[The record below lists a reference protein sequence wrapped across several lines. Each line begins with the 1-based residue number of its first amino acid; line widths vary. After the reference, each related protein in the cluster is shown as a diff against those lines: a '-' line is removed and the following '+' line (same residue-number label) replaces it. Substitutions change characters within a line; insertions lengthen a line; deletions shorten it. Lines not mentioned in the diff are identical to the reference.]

1 MKYYLASDDLYIEI
15 TASVFNQIQLQA
27 DGEYPNENGGM
38 LAGRYSADRHTVYI
52 EKVVVP
58 MEKLT
63 GRTTFMRNT
72 KGLEKVWNQLAKEG
86 LRYVGEWHSH
96 PNGSTQYSGTDL
108 AAMID
113 IEKEVAIENPILLIM
128 GVRSSGLSAHTFYCY
143 KNNKLLEYKKMIDLK
158 ELFGGL
164 QKQML
169 ASLNVDREFIGHPGS
184 KGDATEQRWIE
195 FLRTYLPDRYKV
207 DKAIVIDSTG
217 NVSEQMDVVI
227 YDAIYTP
234 FIFNQDGF
242 MYIPAESVY
251 AVFEVKQDVKGYIVY
266 AAQKVESVRKLKRT
280 SIEMV
285 ASGRRTPARPLTK
298 IIGGILTTTSSYS
311 GNETVRNQLKRLKG
325 FQTLDLGC
333 ICDMGSFY
341 VDYNETQPIDIDPTK
356 DVKENRKY
364 IEQIYE
370 SREVKVNGIK
380 FSDKDV
386 SLFTFFL
393 QLVSYL
399 KSIGTVPAIDI
410 NAYLKAINA
419 KIDEEV

>member
-1 MKYYLASDDLYIEI
+1 MKYYLKSNDLYIEI
-15 TASVFNQIQLQA
+15 KASLFNQIKLQA
-27 DGEYPNENGGM
+27 EGEYPNENGGM

-58 MEKLT
+58 VEKLT
-63 GRTTFMRNT
+63 GRTSFIRNT
-72 KGLEKVWNQLAKEG
+72 KGLEKVWKQLVKEG

-96 PNGSTQYSGTDL
+96 PNGSTQYSSTDL
-108 AAMID
+108 TAMID
-113 IEKEVAIENPILLIM
+113 IEKEVAIENPILLIV
-128 GVRSSGLSAHTFYCY
+128 GVRNDGLSAHTFYCY
-143 KNNKLLEYKKMIDLK
+143 KNNKLLEYKKMIDLR
-158 ELFGGL
+158 ELFNGL

-169 ASLNVDREFIGHPGS
+169 SSLNVNREFIGHPGS
-184 KGDATEQRWIE
+184 KGDATEQHWIE

-234 FIFNQDGF
+234 FIFKQDGF

-251 AVFEVKQDVKGYIVY
+251 AVFEVKQDVKGYIDY

-285 ASGRRTPARPLTK
+285 ASGTRIPARPLTK
-298 IIGGILTTTSSYS
+298 IVGGILTTTSSYS
-311 GNETVRNQLKRLKG
+311 GHDTVKKQLTDLKG
-325 FQTLDLGC
+325 YQTLDIGC
-333 ICDMGSFY
+333 LCDAGSFY
-341 VDYNETQPIDIDPTK
+341 VDYEEKIPGGINPTESIK
-356 DVKENRKY
+356 NNRKF
-364 IEQIYE
+364 IEQVYA
-370 SREVKVNGIK
+370 SREVRKIK

-410 NAYLKAINA
+410 NEYLKAIDE
-419 KIDEEV
+419 KIDEEI

>member
-15 TASVFNQIQLQA
+15 KASVFNQIKLQA
-27 DGEYPNENGGM
+27 EGEYPNENGGM

-58 MEKLT
+58 VDKLT
-63 GRTTFMRNT
+63 GRTTFMRKTN
-72 KGLEKVWNQLAKEG
+72 GLEKVWEQLSQEG

-96 PNGSTQYSGTDL
+96 PNGSTQYSGSDL

-113 IEKEVAIENPILLIM
+113 IEKEVAIENPILMIV
-128 GVRSSGLSAHTFYCY
+128 GVRGCRLSALTFYCY
-143 KNNKLLEYKKMIDLK
+143 KNSKLLEYKKMIDLR
-158 ELFGGL
+158 ELFNGL
-164 QKQML
+164 QTQML
-169 ASLNVDREFIGHPGS
+169 ASLNVDRVFIEHPGS
-184 KGDATEQRWIE
+184 KGDATEQRWID

-217 NVSEQMDVVI
+217 NVSEQMDIVI

-242 MYIPAESVY
+242 MYIPAERVY
-251 AVFEVKQDVKGYIVY
+251 AVFEVKQDVKGYIDY
-266 AAQKVESVRKLKRT
+266 AAQKVESVRRLKRT
-280 SIEMV
+280 SVEMV
-285 ASGRRTPARPLTK
+285 NSGRRTSARPLTK

-311 GNETVRNQLKRLKG
+311 GTETVSKQLKELKG
-325 FQTLDLGC
+325 YQTLDLGC
-333 ICDMGSFY
+333 LCDTGSFH
-341 VDYNETQPIDIDPTK
+341 VDYKETRPDGIDQTKNEF
-356 DVKENRKY
+356 
-364 IEQIYE
+364 IEQVYE
-370 SREVKVNGIK
+370 SREVNEII
-380 FSDKDV
+380 FSDKKV

-410 NAYLKAINA
+410 NAYLNA
-419 KIDEEV
+419 IDERIDEGI

>member
-15 TASVFNQIQLQA
+15 KASVFNQIKLQA
-27 DGEYPNENGGM
+27 EGEYPNENGGM

-58 MEKLT
+58 VEKLT
-63 GRTTFMRNT
+63 GRTTFMRKTN
-72 KGLEKVWNQLAKEG
+72 GLEKVWEQLSQEG

-96 PNGSTQYSGTDL
+96 PNGSTQYSGSDL

-113 IEKEVAIENPILLIM
+113 IEKEVAIENPILMIV
-128 GVRSSGLSAHTFYCY
+128 GVRGCRLSALTFYCY
-143 KNNKLLEYKKMIDLK
+143 KNNKLLEYKKMIDLRD
-158 ELFGGL
+158 LFNGL
-164 QKQML
+164 QTQML
-169 ASLNVDREFIGHPGS
+169 ASLNVDRVFIEHPGS
-184 KGDATEQRWIE
+184 KGDATEQRWIV

-217 NVSEQMDVVI
+217 NVSEQMDIVI

-251 AVFEVKQDVKGYIVY
+251 AVFEVKQDVKGYIDY
-266 AAQKVESVRKLKRT
+266 AAQKVESVRRLKRT
-280 SIEMV
+280 SVEMV
-285 ASGRRTPARPLTK
+285 NSGRRTSARPLTK

-311 GNETVRNQLKRLKG
+311 GTETVSKQLKELKG
-325 FQTLDLGC
+325 YQTLDLGC
-333 ICDMGSFY
+333 LCDTGSFH
-341 VDYNETQPIDIDPTK
+341 VDYKETRPDGIDQTKNEF
-356 DVKENRKY
+356 
-364 IEQIYE
+364 IEQVYE
-370 SREVKVNGIK
+370 SREVNEII
-380 FSDKDV
+380 FSDKKV

-410 NAYLKAINA
+410 NAYLNA
-419 KIDEEV
+419 IDERIDEGI

>member
-15 TASVFNQIQLQA
+15 KASVFNQIKLQA
-27 DGEYPNENGGM
+27 EGEYPNENGGM

-58 MEKLT
+58 VEKLT
-63 GRTTFMRNT
+63 GRTTFMRKTN
-72 KGLEKVWNQLAKEG
+72 GLEKVWEQLSQEG

-96 PNGSTQYSGTDL
+96 PNGSTQYSGSDL

-113 IEKEVAIENPILLIM
+113 IEKEVAIENPILMIV
-128 GVRSSGLSAHTFYCY
+128 GVRGCRLSALTFYCY
-143 KNNKLLEYKKMIDLK
+143 KNIKLLEDKQMIDLR
-158 ELFGGL
+158 ELFNGL
-164 QKQML
+164 QTQML
-169 ASLNVDREFIGHPGS
+169 ASLNVDRVFIEHPGS
-184 KGDATEQRWIE
+184 KGDATEQRWID

-217 NVSEQMDVVI
+217 NVSEQMDIVI

-251 AVFEVKQDVKGYIVY
+251 AVFEVKQDVKGYIDY
-266 AAQKVESVRKLKRT
+266 AAQKVESVRRLKRT
-280 SIEMV
+280 SVEMV
-285 ASGRRTPARPLTK
+285 NSGRRTSARPLTK
-298 IIGGILTTTSSYS
+298 ILGGILTTTSSYS
-311 GNETVRNQLKRLKG
+311 GTETVSKQLKELKG
-325 FQTLDLGC
+325 YQTLDLGC
-333 ICDMGSFY
+333 LCDTGSFH
-341 VDYNETQPIDIDPTK
+341 VDYKETRPDGIDQTKNEF
-356 DVKENRKY
+356 
-364 IEQIYE
+364 IEQVYE
-370 SREVKVNGIK
+370 SREVNEII
-380 FSDKDV
+380 FSDKKV

-410 NAYLKAINA
+410 NAYLNA
-419 KIDEEV
+419 IDERIDEGI

>member
-1 MKYYLASDDLYIEI
+1 MKYYLVNDDLYIEI
-15 TASVFNQIQLQA
+15 NASVFNQIKLQA
-27 DGEYPNENGGM
+27 EGEYPNENGGM

-58 MEKLT
+58 VEKLT
-63 GRTTFMRNT
+63 GRTTFMRKTN
-72 KGLEKVWNQLAKEG
+72 GLEKVWEQLSQEG

-96 PNGSTQYSGTDL
+96 PNGSTQYSGSDL

-113 IEKEVAIENPILLIM
+113 IEKEVAIENPILMIV
-128 GVRSSGLSAHTFYCY
+128 GVRGCRLSALTFYCY
-143 KNNKLLEYKKMIDLK
+143 KNNKLLEYKKMIDLR
-158 ELFGGL
+158 ELFNGL
-164 QKQML
+164 QTQML
-169 ASLNVDREFIGHPGS
+169 ASLNVDRVFIEHPGS
-184 KGDATEQRWIE
+184 KGDATEQRWID

-217 NVSEQMDVVI
+217 NVSEQMDIVI

-251 AVFEVKQDVKGYIVY
+251 AVFEVKQDVKGYIDY
-266 AAQKVESVRKLKRT
+266 AAQKVESVRRLKRT
-280 SIEMV
+280 SVEMV
-285 ASGRRTPARPLTK
+285 NSGRRTSARPLTK

-311 GNETVRNQLKRLKG
+311 GTETVSKQLKELKG
-325 FQTLDLGC
+325 YQTLDLGC
-333 ICDMGSFY
+333 LCDTGSFH
-341 VDYNETQPIDIDPTK
+341 VDYKETRPDGIDQTKNEF
-356 DVKENRKY
+356 
-364 IEQIYE
+364 IEQVYE
-370 SREVKVNGIK
+370 SREVNEII
-380 FSDKDV
+380 FSDKKV

-410 NAYLKAINA
+410 NAYLNA
-419 KIDEEV
+419 IDERIDEGI

>member
-1 MKYYLASDDLYIEI
+1 MRYYLPSDDLYIEI
-15 TASVFNQIQLQA
+15 KASVFNQIKLQA
-27 DGEYPNENGGM
+27 EGEYPNENGGM

-58 MEKLT
+58 VEKLI

-72 KGLEKVWNQLAKEG
+72 NGLEKIWKQLAKEG

-108 AAMID
+108 SAMID
-113 IEKEVAIENPILLIM
+113 IEKEIAIENPILLIA
-128 GVRSSGLSAHTFYCY
+128 GVRNCGLSAHTFYCY
-143 KNNKLLEYKKMIDLK
+143 KDNKLFEYKKMIDLK
-158 ELFGGL
+158 ELFNGL

-169 ASLNVDREFIGHPGS
+169 ASLNVDREYIGHPGS
-184 KGDATEQRWIE
+184 KGDATEQRWID

-217 NVSEQMDVVI
+217 NVSEQMDIVI

-234 FIFNQDGF
+234 FIFKQDGF

-251 AVFEVKQDVKGYIVY
+251 AVFEVKQDVKGNIDY
-266 AAQKVESVRKLKRT
+266 AAKKVESVRRLKRT

-311 GNETVRNQLKRLKG
+311 SIKTVQNQLEKLKG
-325 FQTLDLGC
+325 YQTLDLGC
-333 ICDMGSFY
+333 ICDTGSFY
-341 VDYNETQPIDIDPTK
+341 VDYKETPPADIEPTK
-356 DVKENRKY
+356 DIEENRKY
-364 IEQIYE
+364 IEHVYE
-370 SREVKVNGIK
+370 SREVNKIK

-386 SLFTFFL
+386 SLFTIFL

-399 KSIGTVPAIDI
+399 KSIGTVAAIDI
-410 NAYLKAINA
+410 NAYLKAINE
-419 KIDEEV
+419 KIDEDI

>member
-1 MKYYLASDDLYIEI
+1 MKYYLASEDLYIEI
-15 TASVFNQIQLQA
+15 KTSVFNQIQLQA
-27 DGEYPNENGGM
+27 EGEYPNENGGM
-38 LAGRYSADRHTVYI
+38 LAGRYSVDRHTVYI
-52 EKVVVP
+52 EKIVVP
-58 MEKLT
+58 MGKLI

-96 PNGSTQYSGTDL
+96 PNGSTQYSDTDL

-113 IEKEVAIENPILLIM
+113 IEKEVAIENPILLIV
-128 GVRSSGLSAHTFYCY
+128 GVRSSGLGAHTFYCY

-158 ELFGGL
+158 ELFCGL

-195 FLRTYLPDRYKV
+195 FLRTYLPNRYKV

-217 NVSEQMDVVI
+217 NVSKQMDVVI

-251 AVFEVKQDVKGYIVY
+251 AVFEVKQDVKGYIDY

-280 SIEMV
+280 SIGMV
-285 ASGRRTPARPLTK
+285 ASGKPMGARPLTK

-311 GNETVRNQLKRLKG
+311 GNDSVRNQLKKLKG
-325 FQTLDLGC
+325 YQTLDLGC
-333 ICDMGSFY
+333 LCDTGSFY
-341 VDYNETQPIDIDPTK
+341 VDYEETVPRDLNSVVDII
-356 DVKENRKY
+356 ENRKF
-364 IEQIYE
+364 IAQVYE
-370 SREVKVNGIK
+370 SREVKEIK
-380 FSDKDV
+380 FSGKDV

-399 KSIGTVPAIDI
+399 KSIGTVPAIDV
-410 NAYLKAINA
+410 NAYLKAIHA
-419 KIDEEV
+419 KIDEEI

>member
-15 TASVFNQIQLQA
+15 KASVFNQIKLQA
-27 DGEYPNENGGM
+27 EGEYPNENGGM

-58 MEKLT
+58 VEKLT
-63 GRTTFMRNT
+63 GRTTFMRKTN
-72 KGLEKVWNQLAKEG
+72 GLEKVWEQLSQEG

-96 PNGSTQYSGTDL
+96 PNGSTQYSGSDL

-113 IEKEVAIENPILLIM
+113 IEKEVAIENPILMIV
-128 GVRSSGLSAHTFYCY
+128 GVRGCRLSALTFYCY
-143 KNNKLLEYKKMIDLK
+143 KNNKLLEYKKMIDLR
-158 ELFGGL
+158 ELFNGL
-164 QKQML
+164 QTQML
-169 ASLNVDREFIGHPGS
+169 ASLNVDRVFIEHPGS
-184 KGDATEQRWIE
+184 KGDATEQRWID

-217 NVSEQMDVVI
+217 NVSEQMDIVI

-251 AVFEVKQDVKGYIVY
+251 AVFEVKQDVKGYIDY
-266 AAQKVESVRKLKRT
+266 AAQKVESVRRLKRT
-280 SIEMV
+280 SVEMV
-285 ASGRRTPARPLTK
+285 NSGRRTSARPLTK

-311 GNETVRNQLKRLKG
+311 GTETVSKQLKELKG
-325 FQTLDLGC
+325 YQTLDLGC
-333 ICDMGSFY
+333 LCDTGSFH
-341 VDYNETQPIDIDPTK
+341 VDYKETRPDDIDQTK
-356 DVKENRKY
+356 NEF
-364 IEQIYE
+364 IEQVYE
-370 SREVKVNGIK
+370 SREVNEII
-380 FSDKDV
+380 FSDKKV

-410 NAYLKAINA
+410 NAYLNA
-419 KIDEEV
+419 IDERIDEGI

>member
-15 TASVFNQIQLQA
+15 KASVFNQIKLQA
-27 DGEYPNENGGM
+27 EGEYPNENGGM

-58 MEKLT
+58 VEKLT
-63 GRTTFMRNT
+63 GRTTFMRKTN
-72 KGLEKVWNQLAKEG
+72 GLEKVWEQLSQEG

-96 PNGSTQYSGTDL
+96 PNGSTQYSGSDL

-113 IEKEVAIENPILLIM
+113 IEKEVAIENPILMIV
-128 GVRSSGLSAHTFYCY
+128 GVRGCRLSALTFYCY
-143 KNNKLLEYKKMIDLK
+143 KNNKLLEYKKMIDLR
-158 ELFGGL
+158 ELFNGF
-164 QKQML
+164 QTQML
-169 ASLNVDREFIGHPGS
+169 ASLNVDRVFIEHPGS
-184 KGDATEQRWIE
+184 KGDATEQRWID

-217 NVSEQMDVVI
+217 NVSEQMDIVI

-251 AVFEVKQDVKGYIVY
+251 AVFEVKQDVKGYIDY
-266 AAQKVESVRKLKRT
+266 AAQKVESVRRLKRT
-280 SIEMV
+280 SVEMV
-285 ASGRRTPARPLTK
+285 NSGRRTSARPLTK

-311 GNETVRNQLKRLKG
+311 GTETVSKQLKELKG
-325 FQTLDLGC
+325 YQTLDLGC
-333 ICDMGSFY
+333 LCDTGSFH
-341 VDYNETQPIDIDPTK
+341 VDYKETRPDGIDQTKNEF
-356 DVKENRKY
+356 
-364 IEQIYE
+364 IEQVYE
-370 SREVKVNGIK
+370 SREVNEII
-380 FSDKDV
+380 FSDKKV

-410 NAYLKAINA
+410 NAYLNA
-419 KIDEEV
+419 IDERIDEGI

>member
-1 MKYYLASDDLYIEI
+1 MKYYLVNDDLYIEI
-15 TASVFNQIQLQA
+15 NASVFNQIKQQA
-27 DGEYPNENGGM
+27 EGEYPNENGGM

-58 MEKLT
+58 VEKLT
-63 GRTTFMRNT
+63 GRTTFMRKTN
-72 KGLEKVWNQLAKEG
+72 GLEKVWEQLSQEG

-96 PNGSTQYSGTDL
+96 PNGSTQYSGSDL

-113 IEKEVAIENPILLIM
+113 IEKEVAIENPILMIV
-128 GVRSSGLSAHTFYCY
+128 GVRGCRLSALTFYCY

-158 ELFGGL
+158 ELFNGL
-164 QKQML
+164 QTQML
-169 ASLNVDREFIGHPGS
+169 ASLNVDRVFIEHPGS
-184 KGDATEQRWIE
+184 KGDATEQRWID

-217 NVSEQMDVVI
+217 NVSEQMDIVI

-251 AVFEVKQDVKGYIVY
+251 AVFEVKQDVKGYIDY
-266 AAQKVESVRKLKRT
+266 AAQKVESVRRLKRT
-280 SIEMV
+280 SVEMV
-285 ASGRRTPARPLTK
+285 NSGRRTSARPLTK

-311 GNETVRNQLKRLKG
+311 GTETVSKQLKELKG
-325 FQTLDLGC
+325 YQTLDLGC
-333 ICDMGSFY
+333 LCDTGSFH
-341 VDYNETQPIDIDPTK
+341 VDYKETRPDGIDQTKNEF
-356 DVKENRKY
+356 
-364 IEQIYE
+364 IEQVYE
-370 SREVKVNGIK
+370 SREVNEII
-380 FSDKDV
+380 FSDKKV

-410 NAYLKAINA
+410 NAYLNA
-419 KIDEEV
+419 IDERIDEGI

>member
-15 TASVFNQIQLQA
+15 KASVFNQIKLQA
-27 DGEYPNENGGM
+27 EGEYPNENGGM

-58 MEKLT
+58 VEKLT
-63 GRTTFMRNT
+63 GRTTFMRKTN
-72 KGLEKVWNQLAKEG
+72 GLEKVWEQLSQEG

-96 PNGSTQYSGTDL
+96 PNGSTQYSGSDL

-113 IEKEVAIENPILLIM
+113 IEKEVAIENPILMIV
-128 GVRSSGLSAHTFYCY
+128 GVSGCRLSALTFYCY
-143 KNNKLLEYKKMIDLK
+143 KNNKLLEYKKMIDLR
-158 ELFGGL
+158 ELFNGL
-164 QKQML
+164 QTQML
-169 ASLNVDREFIGHPGS
+169 ASLNVDRVFIEHPGS
-184 KGDATEQRWIE
+184 KGDATEQRWID

-217 NVSEQMDVVI
+217 NVSEQMDIVI

-251 AVFEVKQDVKGYIVY
+251 AVFEVKQDVKGYIDY
-266 AAQKVESVRKLKRT
+266 AAQKVESVRRLKRT
-280 SIEMV
+280 SVEMV
-285 ASGRRTPARPLTK
+285 NSGRRTSARPLTK

-311 GNETVRNQLKRLKG
+311 GTETVSKQLKELKG
-325 FQTLDLGC
+325 YQTLDLGC
-333 ICDMGSFY
+333 LCDTGSFH
-341 VDYNETQPIDIDPTK
+341 VDYKETRPDGIDQTKNEF
-356 DVKENRKY
+356 
-364 IEQIYE
+364 IEQVYE
-370 SREVKVNGIK
+370 SREVNEII
-380 FSDKDV
+380 FSDKKV

-410 NAYLKAINA
+410 NAYLNA
-419 KIDEEV
+419 IDERIDEGI